1 MRNTS
6 RSRLSIRKHCEKVSP
21 NSEFGIA
28 NDSGY
33 ANGDIQTTPDVAT
46 AKMELDEENYLMR
59 LPDSRLS
66 DSPSSSQFTCPS
78 DCEGCEHCQPEESD
92 ADEEV
97 PDLEE
102 IEYSTDN
109 SSEIDGWE
117 APTHHS
123 SYRRMM
129 SLFEFAQE
137 EELDSK
143 IEFVAH
149 KMKGFPGRSGTRKS
163 PPLINRD

>member
-1 MRNTS
+1 MIL
-6 RSRLSIRKHCEKVSP
+6 SRL
-21 NSEFGIA
+21 A
-28 NDSGY
+28 DDSGY

-46 AKMELDEENYLMR
+46 AKMKLDEDNYLTG
-59 LPDSRLS
+59 LPDSRLP

-78 DCEGCEHCQPEESD
+78 DCEGCEHCEPEKSD

-102 IEYSTDN
+102 VEYSTDN

-123 SYRRMM
+123 SYKRVM
-129 SLFEFAQE
+129 SLFEIAKE
-137 EELDSK
+137 EDLDSK
-143 IEFVAH
+143 IEFVVH
-149 KMKGFPGRSGTRKS
+149 EMKGFPGRSGTRKS
-163 PPLINRD
+163 LHLMNRD